1 MCIWL
6 GLFQPTAQ
14 KKKQTKSVKHTF
26 KSCVCVEIA
35 HIQSN
40 GKNPLSQLR
49 NSSGNVRCGTRLQ
62 SNRERQRNKPKIFST
77 LHFYANF
84 NQIVGHA
91 NVDMCGKWQM
101 YLFPQIYYDRLNTTL
116 NANKCKF
123 FCSGIN
129 QYERRTEEQK
139 SLLTHKCLKL
149 NHNSS
154 HRIGSREGKKTSA
167 KPKKQQTP
175 EQSYTNNH
183 IETTPI
189 SALNAWLCCL
199 VRFTKTNTLEM
210 NITYTVQ
217 NVIEPWNNTSNS
229 SKNSLDTPNAIVNE
243 YCEHT
248 AAWCVRKC
256 VSGKNCY
263 FACMQTSSVQCQ
275 TITNVLTANESKCTF

>member
-26 KSCVCVEIA
+26 KSCVCVCVWKSRTSNLMEKIHYHNCEIRPEMA
-35 HIQSN
+35 SREH
-40 GKNPLSQLR
+40 
-49 NSSGNVRCGTRLQ
+49 VRCGTRLQ
-62 SNRERQRNKPKIFST
+62 SNKERQRNKPKIFST

-129 QYERRTEEQK
+129 QYERRTEERK

-217 NVIEPWNNTSNS
+217 NVIEP
-229 SKNSLDTPNAIVNE
+229 
-243 YCEHT
+243 
-248 AAWCVRKC
+248 
-256 VSGKNCY
+256 
-263 FACMQTSSVQCQ
+263 
-275 TITNVLTANESKCTF
+275 